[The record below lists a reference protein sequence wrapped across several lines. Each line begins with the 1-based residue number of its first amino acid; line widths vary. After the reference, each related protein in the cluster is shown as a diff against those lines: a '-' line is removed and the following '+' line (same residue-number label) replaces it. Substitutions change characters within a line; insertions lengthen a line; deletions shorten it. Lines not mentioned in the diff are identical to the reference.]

1 MMQHVLPA
9 FRPAVIIRPGSMLK
23 VALILLAGLSAGILT
38 GLMGSSG
45 VMVIVP
51 AMTLLG
57 YRVHQAVAISLA
69 ADMVASVVVTIAYFR
84 HDQVNL
90 RQGLWVALAAVGGA
104 QIGSRLSIYI
114 PEFGLGSG
122 YGILLFVSAVPF
134 WRRGTR
140 RRKPQLREDARIVQ
154 WLKRHPLFTSIL
166 LGLSIGAAAGIFG
179 VGGGIL
185 FLFALLIIGYDL
197 HKAIGTS
204 TLIMALATAS
214 GAAGHALIGNLPYSA
229 ALWATIGTVAGGFA
243 AAWVANS
250 LSERSLG
257 KLIAAVFV
265 LLGIA
270 MFVAPLAR

>member
-1 MMQHVLPA
+1 
-9 FRPAVIIRPGSMLK
+9 MLH
-23 VALILLAGLSAGILT
+23 VALILLAGIFAGILT

-45 VMVIVP
+45 VLIIVP

-69 ADMVASVVVTIAYFR
+69 VDMIASVVVTVAYFR
-84 HDQVNL
+84 HGQVNL
-90 RQGLWVALAAVGGA
+90 RQGLWVALAAIVGA
-104 QIGSRLSIYI
+104 QAGSRLSVYI

-122 YGILLFVSAVPF
+122 YGVLLFLSAIPF

-140 RRKPQLREDARIVQ
+140 RQQPELRENARHIQ
-154 WLKRHPLFTSIL
+154 WLKRRPLFTSIL

-185 FLFALLIIGYDL
+185 FLFALLIIGYEL
-197 HKAIGTS
+197 HRAIGTS

-214 GAAGHALIGNLPYSA
+214 GAAGHALIGNLPYWA
-229 ALWATIGTVAGGFA
+229 AIWATVGTVAGGFA
-243 AAWVANS
+243 AAWVANH
-250 LSERSLG
+250 LSERRLG

-270 MFVAPLAR
+270 MFVAPLLR

>member
-1 MMQHVLPA
+1 
-9 FRPAVIIRPGSMLK
+9 MLQ
-23 VALILLAGLSAGILT
+23 VALTLLSGIFAGILT

-69 ADMVASVVVTIAYFR
+69 VDMFASVVVTVTYFR

-90 RQGLWVALAAVGGA
+90 RQGLWVALAAVAGA
-104 QIGSRLSIYI
+104 QVGSRLSVFI

-122 YGILLFVSAVPF
+122 YGVLLLISAVPF

-140 RRKPQLREDARIVQ
+140 RQKPELREDARIIQ

-166 LGLSIGAAAGIFG
+166 LGLTIGAAAGLFG
-179 VGGGIL
+179 VGGGVL

-214 GAAGHALIGNLPYSA
+214 GAAGHAAIGNLPYGA
-229 ALWATIGTVAGGFA
+229 VVWATAGTIGGGFA
-243 AAWVANS
+243 AAWVANH
-250 LSERSLG
+250 LSERRLG

-270 MFVAPLAR
+270 MFVAPLLR

>member
-1 MMQHVLPA
+1 
-9 FRPAVIIRPGSMLK
+9 MLQ
-23 VALILLAGLSAGILT
+23 VALTLLAGICAGILT

-45 VMVIVP
+45 VLVIVP

-57 YRVHQAVAISLA
+57 YRVHEAVAISLA
-69 ADMVASVVVTIAYFR
+69 VDMIASVVVTVAYLR

-90 RQGLWVALAAVGGA
+90 RQGLWVALAAIGGA
-104 QIGSRLSIYI
+104 QLGSRLSVYI

-122 YGILLFVSAVPF
+122 YGIILFVSAIPF

-140 RRKPQLREDARIVQ
+140 RRDPEIQEDARIVQ
-154 WLKRHPLFTSIL
+154 WLKRRPLFTSIL
-166 LGLSIGAAAGIFG
+166 LGLSIGTAAGIFG

-214 GAAGHALIGNLPYSA
+214 GAAGHALIGNLPYGA
-229 ALWATIGTVAGGFA
+229 AAWATAGTVGGGFA
-243 AAWVANS
+243 AAWVANH
-250 LSERSLG
+250 LSERRLG
-257 KLIAAVFV
+257 KVIAAVFV

-270 MFVAPLAR
+270 MFVAPLIR

>member
-1 MMQHVLPA
+1 MQTLT
-9 FRPAVIIRPGSMLK
+9 VILT
-23 VALILLAGLSAGILT
+23 LLAGIFAGILT

-57 YRVHQAVAISLA
+57 YRVHEAVAISLA
-69 ADMVASVVVTIAYFR
+69 VDMVASVVVTVTYFR

-104 QIGSRLSIYI
+104 QIGSRLSVYI

-122 YGILLFVSAVPF
+122 YGVLLFISAVPF

-140 RRKPQLREDARIVQ
+140 REKPEIREDAAYIQ
-154 WLKRHPLFTSIL
+154 WLKQHPLFTSIF
-166 LGLSIGAAAGIFG
+166 LGLSIGAAAGVFG

-229 ALWATIGTVAGGFA
+229 AALATVGTIGGGFA
-243 AAWVANS
+243 AAWVANH
-250 LSERSLG
+250 LSERRLG
-257 KLIAAVFV
+257 KLIAVVFV
-265 LLGIA
+265 FLGIA
-270 MFVAPLAR
+270 MFVAPLLR

>member
-1 MMQHVLPA
+1 
-9 FRPAVIIRPGSMLK
+9 MLQ
-23 VALILLAGLSAGILT
+23 VALTLLAGIFAGILT

-69 ADMVASVVVTIAYFR
+69 VDMIASVVVTVTYLR

-90 RQGLWVALAAVGGA
+90 RQGLWVAIAAVGGA
-104 QIGSRLSIYI
+104 QVGSRLSVFI

-122 YGILLFVSAVPF
+122 YGVLLFVSAIPF
-134 WRRGTR
+134 WQRGTR
-140 RRKPQLREDARIVQ
+140 REKPEVREDARIVK
-154 WLKRHPLFTSIL
+154 WLKRRPLFASVV

-185 FLFALLIIGYDL
+185 FLFALLIVGYDL
-197 HKAIGTS
+197 HEAIGTS

-214 GAAGHALIGNLPYSA
+214 GAVGHALIGNLPYGA
-229 ALWATIGTVAGGFA
+229 AAWATAGTVAGGFA
-243 AAWVANS
+243 AAWVANN
-250 LSERSLG
+250 LSERRLG
-257 KLIAAVFV
+257 KVIAAVFV

-270 MFVAPLAR
+270 MFVAPLLR

>member
-1 MMQHVLPA
+1 
-9 FRPAVIIRPGSMLK
+9 MLELT
-23 VALILLAGLSAGILT
+23 LILLAGISAGILT

-45 VMVIVP
+45 VLVIVP

-69 ADMVASVVVTIAYFR
+69 VDMIASIVVAVAYFR
-84 HDQVNL
+84 HGQVNL
-90 RQGLWVALAAVGGA
+90 HQGLWVALAAVGGA
-104 QIGSRLSIYI
+104 QIGSRLSVYI

-122 YGILLFVSAVPF
+122 YGVLLFISAIPF

-140 RRKPQLREDARIVQ
+140 REEPELRENAEVVQ
-154 WLKRHPLFTSIL
+154 WLKQRPLFTSIL

-179 VGGGIL
+179 VGGGVL

-214 GAAGHALIGNLPYSA
+214 GAAGHALIGNLPYRV
-229 ALWATIGTVAGGFA
+229 ALWATVGTIAGGFA
-243 AAWVANS
+243 AAWVANH
-250 LSERSLG
+250 LSERLLG
-257 KLIAAVFV
+257 KLIAVVFV

-270 MFVAPLAR
+270 MFVAPLLR